1 MEEKE
6 THTDKFYTPTFV
18 LEEVNRKL
26 LLLLV
31 ILTAISMSSV
41 VGRSLS
47 EGWLPVYYPY
57 GVATLSSFCFFF
69 LRNTLSYRVISW
81 YLIGFY
87 ISVGMIGVFT
97 FGHLAPTAVMI
108 PTGIALCMFFTD
120 IRTTITLTALT
131 LMVWLTLAGLQISGV
146 LSTQPH
152 NLMSPTLTE
161 WTIRTLLFAWFA
173 ANFLIPFQ
181 AFMQY
186 YRENFLLLEKQS
198 GELREN
204 EQEFR
209 DLFETVVDCIYRT
222 DLEGRIVNISPSCK
236 DLLGWDADFLIGKK
250 MADFYVDAADREKL
264 LQQLRTS
271 NTESI
276 QFEAKLKN
284 AMGEPQ
290 LISSHV
296 KYWRN
301 AAGEVQGVVGVA
313 RNIEAQR
320 KAEDQLQLVQ
330 KTEALRLVVGGVAH
344 DINNLLAVIT
354 AKAESLS
361 HTSENISQQAGEIV
375 RITQQGSGLT
385 KQLLG
390 FSQPGNLNPKSVVVS
405 RVIEDMQEMLRIR
418 AGDSIELQLEL
429 STDKTAIFVDEV
441 QLQTAL
447 VNLVVNSRHAMPDG
461 GTICVTASTLHVDE
475 TQKDEDIKTVRIS
488 VTDTGTGMT
497 PEVKARALEP
507 FYTTKSTG
515 QGFGLGLSVIDNFA
529 KQSGGSLKIESEVGK
544 GTTIHL
550 SLPIIEI
557 SGEESWKPEEGKAS
571 QHESPDSQSTSVLL
585 IEDREELQRLITRQ
599 LSLNKGYSVKIAS
612 DGESAL
618 SLFDDVGQFDLV
630 LSDITLPGKLTG
642 FDIARRILDRNP
654 EQAII
659 FMTGY
664 SEHVLDEADE
674 LSTYTILRKP
684 FEFSELNNAIQSAL
698 ARS

>member
-1 MEEKE
+1 MQEIE
-6 THTDKFYTPTFV
+6 TRTDQDYDLAYV
-18 LEEVNRKL
+18 LGEVNRKL

-31 ILTAISMSSV
+31 ILTAISMTSV
-41 VGRSLS
+41 VVRAYS
-47 EGWLPVYYPY
+47 EGWFPVYNFYAL
-57 GVATLSSFCFFF
+57 ATFTSVCFFAF
-69 LRNTLSYRVISW
+69 RKQFSYRVISW

-87 ISVGMIGVFT
+87 ISVGMIGT
-97 FGHLAPTAVMI
+97 IAFGHLAPVAVMI
-108 PTGIALCMFFTD
+108 PIGIALCVFFTNT
-120 IRTTITLTALT
+120 RTTVILTALT
-131 LMVWLTLAGLQISGV
+131 LTAWITVAGLQINGV

-152 NLMSPTLTE
+152 NLLSPTLTE
-161 WTIRTLLFAWFA
+161 WTIRTILFAWFA
-173 ANFLIPFQ
+173 ANFVIPYQ
-181 AFMQY
+181 AAMQHY
-186 YRENFLLLEKQS
+186 KENFLLLEKQS
-198 GELREN
+198 AELREN
-204 EQEFR
+204 EQELR

-264 LQQLRTS
+264 LQQLSTS
-271 NTESI
+271 NTQSV
-276 QFEAKLKN
+276 QFEAKLKH

-301 AAGEVQGVVGVA
+301 TAGEVGGVVGVA

-361 HTSENISQQAGEIV
+361 STEESNSQHADEIV

-385 KQLLG
+385 RQLLG
-390 FSQPGNLNPKSVVVS
+390 FSQPGNLKPKSVVVS
-405 RVIEDMQEMLRIR
+405 SAIEDMRELLRIS

-441 QLQTAL
+441 QLQAAL

-475 TQKDEDIKTVRIS
+475 AQKDEDIEKVRIS

-529 KQSGGSLKIESEVGK
+529 KQSGGNLEIESEVGK

-557 SGEESWKPEEGKAS
+557 SGEETWKEERNAS
-571 QHESPDSQSTSVLL
+571 QHEGTDPLSTSVLL

-599 LSLNKGYSVKIAS
+599 LSLNKGYSVTIAS

-618 SLFDDVGQFDLV
+618 SLFENVRQFDLV
-630 LSDITLPGKLTG
+630 LSDITLPGKLSG

>member
-1 MEEKE
+1 
-6 THTDKFYTPTFV
+6 
-18 LEEVNRKL
+18 
-26 LLLLV
+26 
-31 ILTAISMSSV
+31 
-41 VGRSLS
+41 
-47 EGWLPVYYPY
+47 
-57 GVATLSSFCFFF
+57 
-69 LRNTLSYRVISW
+69 
-81 YLIGFY
+81 
-87 ISVGMIGVFT
+87 
-97 FGHLAPTAVMI
+97 
-108 PTGIALCMFFTD
+108 
-120 IRTTITLTALT
+120 
-131 LMVWLTLAGLQISGV
+131 
-146 LSTQPH
+146 
-152 NLMSPTLTE
+152 
-161 WTIRTLLFAWFA
+161 
-173 ANFLIPFQ
+173 
-181 AFMQY
+181 
-186 YRENFLLLEKQS
+186 
-198 GELREN
+198 
-204 EQEFR
+204 
-209 DLFETVVDCIYRT
+209 
-222 DLEGRIVNISPSCK
+222 
-236 DLLGWDADFLIGKK
+236 
-250 MADFYVDAADREKL
+250 
-264 LQQLRTS
+264 
-271 NTESI
+271 
-276 QFEAKLKN
+276 
-284 AMGEPQ
+284 
-290 LISSHV
+290 
-296 KYWRN
+296 
-301 AAGEVQGVVGVA
+301 
-313 RNIEAQR
+313 
-320 KAEDQLQLVQ
+320 
-330 KTEALRLVVGGVAH
+330 
-344 DINNLLAVIT
+344 
-354 AKAESLS
+354 
-361 HTSENISQQAGEIV
+361 
-375 RITQQGSGLT
+375 
-385 KQLLG
+385 
-390 FSQPGNLNPKSVVVS
+390 VVS
-405 RVIEDMQEMLRIR
+405 RVIEDMQEMLRIS

-441 QLQTAL
+441 QLQAAL

>member
-1 MEEKE
+1 MQEIK
-6 THTDKFYTPTFV
+6 TRTDQDYDPAQVFG
-18 LEEVNRKL
+18 EVNRKL

-31 ILTAISMSSV
+31 ILTAISMTSV
-41 VGRSLS
+41 VVRAYS
-47 EGWLPVYYPY
+47 EGWLPVYNFYAL
-57 GVATLSSFCFFF
+57 ATFTSFCFFAF
-69 LRNTLSYRVISW
+69 RKQFSYRITSW
-81 YLIGFY
+81 FLIGFH
-87 ISVGMIGVFT
+87 ISLGMIGT
-97 FGHLAPTAVMI
+97 IAFGHSAPVAVMI
-108 PTGIALCMFFTD
+108 PIGIALCVFFTNT
-120 IRTTITLTALT
+120 RTTVILTALT
-131 LMVWLTLAGLQISGV
+131 LTAWITVAGLQISGV

-152 NLMSPTLTE
+152 NLLSPTLLE
-161 WTIRTLLFAWFA
+161 WTTRTILFAWFA
-173 ANFLIPFQ
+173 AIFVIPYQ
-181 AFMQY
+181 AAMQHY
-186 YRENFLLLEKQS
+186 KENFLLLEKQS
-198 GELREN
+198 AELRES

-250 MADFYVDAADREKL
+250 MTDFYVDAADREKL
-264 LQQLRTS
+264 LQQLSTS
-271 NTESI
+271 NTQSV
-276 QFEAKLKN
+276 QFEAKLEH
-284 AMGEPQ
+284 AAGEPQ

-301 AAGEVQGVVGVA
+301 TAGEVRGVVGVA

-361 HTSENISQQAGEIV
+361 YTGENNSQHADEIV
-375 RITQQGSGLT
+375 RVTQQGSSLT

-390 FSQPGNLNPKSVVVS
+390 FSQPGNLKPKSVVVS
-405 RVIEDMQEMLRIR
+405 SAIEDMRELLRIS

-429 STDKTAIFVDEV
+429 STDKIAIFVDEV
-441 QLQTAL
+441 QLQAAL

-475 TQKDEDIKTVRIS
+475 AQKDEDIEKVRIS

-529 KQSGGSLKIESEVGK
+529 KQSGGNLEIESEVGK

-550 SLPIIEI
+550 SLPIIET

-571 QHESPDSQSTSVLL
+571 QRESPDSQSTSVLL

-642 FDIARRILDRNP
+642 FDIARRIHDRNP

>member
-1 MEEKE
+1 
-6 THTDKFYTPTFV
+6 
-18 LEEVNRKL
+18 
-26 LLLLV
+26 
-31 ILTAISMSSV
+31 
-41 VGRSLS
+41 
-47 EGWLPVYYPY
+47 
-57 GVATLSSFCFFF
+57 
-69 LRNTLSYRVISW
+69 
-81 YLIGFY
+81 
-87 ISVGMIGVFT
+87 
-97 FGHLAPTAVMI
+97 
-108 PTGIALCMFFTD
+108 
-120 IRTTITLTALT
+120 
-131 LMVWLTLAGLQISGV
+131 
-146 LSTQPH
+146 
-152 NLMSPTLTE
+152 
-161 WTIRTLLFAWFA
+161 
-173 ANFLIPFQ
+173 
-181 AFMQY
+181 MQHY
-186 YRENFLLLEKQS
+186 KENFLLLEKQS
-198 GELREN
+198 AELRES

-250 MADFYVDAADREKL
+250 MTDFYVDAADREKL
-264 LQQLRTS
+264 LQQLSTS
-271 NTESI
+271 NTQSV
-276 QFEAKLKN
+276 QFEAKLEH
-284 AMGEPQ
+284 AAGEPQ

-301 AAGEVQGVVGVA
+301 TAGEVRGVVGVA

-361 HTSENISQQAGEIV
+361 YTGENNSQHADEIV
-375 RITQQGSGLT
+375 RVTQQGSSLT

-390 FSQPGNLNPKSVVVS
+390 FSQPGNLKPKSVVVS
-405 RVIEDMQEMLRIR
+405 SAIEDMRELLRIS
-418 AGDSIELQLEL
+418 AGDSSELQLEL
-429 STDKTAIFVDEV
+429 STDKIAIFVDEV
-441 QLQTAL
+441 QLQAAL

-475 TQKDEDIKTVRIS
+475 AQKDEDIEKVRIS

-529 KQSGGSLKIESEVGK
+529 KQSGGNLEIESEVGK

-550 SLPIIEI
+550 SLPIIET

-571 QHESPDSQSTSVLL
+571 QRESPDSQSTSVLL

-642 FDIARRILDRNP
+642 FDIARRIHDRNP

>member
-1 MEEKE
+1 MQEKE
-6 THTDKFYTPTFV
+6 TRTEQFYTPAFV
-18 LEEVNRKL
+18 LKEVNRKL
-26 LLLLV
+26 LLVLV
-31 ILTAISMSSV
+31 ILTAISWTTIV
-41 VGRSLS
+41 VRSFS
-47 EGWLPVYYPY
+47 EGWLPVYYAY
-57 GVATLSSFCFFF
+57 AVATLSSFCFYF

-87 ISVGMIGVFT
+87 VTLGMVGAFT
-97 FGHLAPTAVMI
+97 FGHTAPTAMMVPM
-108 PTGIALCMFFTD
+108 GIAICMFFTD
-120 IRTTITLTALT
+120 TRTTITLTALT

-161 WTIRTLLFAWFA
+161 WTVRTTLFAWFA
-173 ANFLIPFQ
+173 ANFVIPYQ
-181 AFMQY
+181 SFMQY
-186 YRENFLLLEKQS
+186 YRENFLLLEQQS

-250 MADFYVDAADREKL
+250 IADFYVNAADREKL
-264 LQQLRTS
+264 LQQLSTS
-271 NTESI
+271 NTQSV
-276 QFEAKLKN
+276 QFETKLKH
-284 AMGEPQ
+284 AMGYPQ

-296 KYWRN
+296 KYWQN
-301 AAGEVQGVVGVA
+301 AAGEVRGVVGVA

-361 HTSENISQQAGEIV
+361 HTGENNSQHADEII
-375 RITQQGSGLT
+375 RITQQGSNLT

-390 FSQPGNLNPKSVVVS
+390 FSQPGNLKPKSVVAS
-405 RVIEDMQEMLRIR
+405 SAIENMQELLRIS

-441 QLQTAL
+441 QLQAAL

-461 GTICVTASTLHVDE
+461 GTICVTASTLQVDE
-475 TQKDEDIKTVRIS
+475 AQKDKDIEKVRIS

-529 KQSGGSLKIESEVGK
+529 KQSGGSLEIESEAGK
-544 GTTIHL
+544 GTTVHL

-557 SGEESWKPEEGKAS
+557 SGEETWKEERNTS
-571 QHESPDSQSTSVLL
+571 QHEGPDRQSTSVLL

-599 LSLNKGYSVKIAS
+599 LNLNKGYSVMIAS

-630 LSDITLPGKLTG
+630 LSDIMLPGKLTG

-664 SEHVLDEADE
+664 SEHLPDEGDE